1 MVPMAPPHQVGKAPA
16 LMVLPV
22 RVERDQARAEAK
34 EEEKEKARV
43 LGGTAAP
50 VTTKVTLPARTGS
63 RAAGPAEEAVG
74 AIGRCERAKASGFA
88 DLLRRLVS
96 PSGPIA
102 SLIASLPPEL
112 LALPKGGHVHGRT
125 RRHGTT
131 YGLFLVPLPVPPP
144 PQLPQ

>member
-74 AIGRCERAKASGFA
+74 AIGRCGRAKASGFA

-102 SLIASLPPEL
+102 SLPPEL
-112 LALPKGGHVHGRT
+112 WALLKGGDVHGT
-125 RRHGTT
+125 TKRRGTT
-131 YGLFLVPLPVPPP
+131 YGLLPVPLPVPPP